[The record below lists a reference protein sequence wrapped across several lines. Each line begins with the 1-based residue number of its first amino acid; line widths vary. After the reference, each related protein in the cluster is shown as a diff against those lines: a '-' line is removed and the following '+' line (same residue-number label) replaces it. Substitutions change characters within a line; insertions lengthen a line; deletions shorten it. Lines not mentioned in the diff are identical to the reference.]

1 VVSGAWL
8 VAGIV
13 SWLFA
18 GHPTHT
24 SGTELSEQ
32 PDGRAQ
38 VVLRVF
44 ADDFTA
50 ALAADSAVPPAPVVS
65 AYLRDRFTLLDPAGT
80 PVELAWE
87 VGRPSGDILVL
98 YGRGRAPGGLAGSRV
113 ANRVLTE
120 RFADQVNVVRAAYG
134 GRSVTLIFVP
144 GDGAKPL
151 P

>member
-1 VVSGAWL
+1 MSGAWL
-8 VAGIV
+8 VAGMV

-24 SGTELSEQ
+24 SGAELSEQ
-32 PDGRAQ
+32 PGGRAE

-44 ADDFTA
+44 ADDFAT
-50 ALAADSAVPPAPVVS
+50 ALAAGSAVPPVRVVS
-65 AYLRDRFTLLDPAGT
+65 EYLRERFTLLDPAGR

-87 VGRPSGDILVL
+87 MAGPSGDVLVL
-98 YGRGRAPGGLAGSRV
+98 YGRGRVPGGLGGSRV

-120 RFADQVNVVRAAYG
+120 RFADQVNVVRATYG
-134 GRSVTLIFVP
+134 GRSATLIFVP